1 MKNKIQFQKG
11 YSLVA
16 LMRDYGTEEQCRA
29 ALFQSRWPQG
39 YVCSQCGGSSYC
51 TLKTRAL
58 YQCNYCHHQHSL
70 ISGTI
75 FEATKLPL
83 TTWFLAIHLLTQAKT
98 GLSALS
104 LHRQLGVSYNSAW
117 SIKQKIMQVMK
128 ERDDSKV
135 LSGMT
140 LRDDA
145 YWGGRPPLMAA

>member
-11 YSLVA
+11 YSLIE
-16 LMRDYGTEEQCRA
+16 LMRDYGTEEQCRNT
-29 ALFQSRWPQG
+29 LFQLRWPQG
-39 YVCSQCGGSSYC
+39 YVCPQCGGKSHC

-58 YQCNYCHHQHSL
+58 YQCNHCHHQHSL

-83 TTWFLAIHLLTQAKT
+83 ATWFLAIYLLTQAKT

-104 LHRQLGVSYNSAW
+104 LHRQLGVSYNAAW
-117 SIKQKIMQVMK
+117 SLKHKIMQIMK

-135 LSGMT
+135 LSGVIH
-140 LRDDA
+140 LA
-145 YWGGRPPLMAA
+145 EVYG